1 MKKLDWKSL
10 AIGVLLTTTIVA
22 CVGAKNTTNEQWDN
36 NQKWDIKV
44 LDLPFN
50 VPEGYE
56 PFSTLWI
63 GDLSSKTTVYGG
75 LEDGLKKRPQ
85 VYVRKRIQ

>member
-22 CVGAKNTTNEQWDN
+22 CVGAKNTTSEQWDN

-56 PFSTLWI
+56 PFSALWI
-63 GDLSSKTTVYGG
+63 GDLGRSTIHN
-75 LEDGLKKRPQ
+75 EDGLRKRPQ
-85 VYVRKRIQ
+85 VLVRKRIQ

>member
-10 AIGVLLTTTIVA
+10 AIGVLLTTTIMFGT
-22 CVGAKNTTNEQWDN
+22 GAATSTTEKWDA